1 MSKNILLTGAN
12 GFIGSHILSL
22 LLTSHHH
29 ILAIV
34 RSPSKATKLT
44 LNFTSHPQSANL
56 ELGIVPD
63 ITVPGAFAS
72 VIESA
77 QASRPLDI
85 VIHTAS
91 PFLYRVV
98 ENNIEFLDP
107 AIKGTLEILR
117 AVKEG
122 AGSVK
127 RVVVTSSC
135 AAVIDFDADVVQVP
149 RKVYTEEDWN
159 PRTWEEALGGSP
171 NAGYQASKKF
181 AEKAEGGY
189 RRSDVDV
196 FPAWDFLDTEKPA
209 FDLVTLAPPMVY
221 GPLRH
226 SVESIK
232 DLNQSNGRI
241 YNLFINSTQEAPE
254 PPNGLHLYVDVRDLA
269 KAHLLAALTP
279 SASNSRLL
287 ICVGSVSSQEI
298 SDLLRSN
305 IPELETRTPRGNP
318 GMRGLDENAYGAS
331 SGKAERVLGLRYRG
345 KEETFVELARQ
356 LLGIERE
363 EVV

>member
-34 RSPSKATKLT
+34 RSPSKAAKLT
-44 LNFTSHPQSANL
+44 LDFTSHPQFSIL

-72 VIESA
+72 IIESA

-98 ENNIEFLDP
+98 KNNIEFLDP

-117 AVKEG
+117 AVKG
-122 AGSVK
+122 GVGSVK

-135 AAVIDFDADVVQVP
+135 AAIIDFDEDVVRVP

-159 PRTWEEALGGSP
+159 PRTWEEALSGSS

-181 AEKAEGGY
+181 AEKA
-189 RRSDVDV
+189 
-196 FPAWDFLDTEKPA
+196 AWDFLETEKPA

-269 KAHLLAALTP
+269 NAHLLAALTP
-279 SASNSRLL
+279 QPPILAS
-287 ICVGSVSSQEI
+287 
-298 SDLLRSN
+298 
-305 IPELETRTPRGNP
+305 
-318 GMRGLDENAYGAS
+318 
-331 SGKAERVLGLRYRG
+331 
-345 KEETFVELARQ
+345 
-356 LLGIERE
+356 
-363 EVV
+363 